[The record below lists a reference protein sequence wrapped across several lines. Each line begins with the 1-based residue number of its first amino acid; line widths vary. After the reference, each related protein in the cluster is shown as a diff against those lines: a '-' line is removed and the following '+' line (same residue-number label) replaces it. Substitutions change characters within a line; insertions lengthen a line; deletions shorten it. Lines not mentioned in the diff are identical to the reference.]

1 MSQDVESFLTE
12 AKICIA
18 KMKRRF
24 IPREGFEQD
33 LLDLGINGIQQAWR
47 ELLKI
52 KASDMWKSPEP
63 DHKDSTRLVWFFKRE
78 YNGITAYIKLK
89 IDERGCVCISFHPDR

>member
-33 LLDLGINGIQQAWR
+33 LLDLGINGIQQGG
-47 ELLKI
+47 EN
-52 KASDMWKSPEP
+52 
-63 DHKDSTRLVWFFKRE
+63 F
-78 YNGITAYIKLK
+78 
-89 IDERGCVCISFHPDR
+89 